1 MRRIFLSVTLIFS
14 FLAAF
19 AQNNFVYEP
28 VLLTIEKPDGRFAA
42 GDTVKVYGILK
53 ADAPDDLQLEVETDG
68 KIISPA
74 SPVTLKK
81 EEKTLIY
88 SGVFNKPTAALV
100 SVYSRADKKQR
111 AVVGFVVDEG
121 GFRPGFDAPA
131 DFEAFWAK
139 QLKTMRKCKMK
150 GTMTPAGFPDNVK
163 KYEGKCD
170 LYAFEVNMHEGRDVH
185 GYLAMPKN
193 ADPKSLPIMICL
205 HGAGYSRSNASNA
218 VKWAAEN
225 VIAIDMNAHG
235 YPDDQPDEY
244 YKELGEGE
252 LKDYRNRKVV
262 DHKSFYFRLMYL
274 RAVRALDFATTLPE
288 WDGKKIMS
296 YGSSQGGAQSIAVA
310 AIDKR
315 VGAVVAHVPAV
326 TDLAGHLQNHRGGW
340 PAYDRQM
347 KKGDNLKA
355 EMAVLPYYD
364 GAVMIQHTKAKLW
377 IEAGLID
384 NVCPSECVIG
394 AFNSCPSTD
403 KKLYTFPYRPHSPYK
418 IDSRVKASW
427 VKMIDKP
434 RTEEMKEWF
443 KSGELPKY
451 YNSYLDSKAKEIKEL
466 KKKEADGF
474 FYWTD
479 SHFPNNAGHAP
490 AILNYLQ
497 SQLGPCKIFSGGDV
511 ALNADRLEDGIRLNT
526 AAWREAALYGN
537 FFPVRGNHDF
547 TSSTSRAVK
556 NPETMTSEQVTEY
569 ISSFMAPDAV
579 KAPGSTVNY
588 YYVDSKKGKIRY
600 IVFDS
605 TDSVENSRVIYGMA
619 PQQYKWMY
627 DNAIATLPKGWDM
640 IFLSHVPLA
649 PDHNDCPSLLEVAS
663 EMKTLEKKPLMAI
676 CGHRHADME
685 SGIGTVYQVLTS
697 SDCLTDSGLTQVPY
711 SLFPALKKAGTVNE
725 HTIDYVSISKD
736 HSKIIMKRIGHGYD
750 RVFNI
755 LPIEVSVGEK
765 VSLNASVGGP
775 VKWFVF
781 DTEGNS
787 TTPKQKDG
795 SRDYII
801 SNKNASITSDG
812 SVTSVLPGSSIA
824 VALYEDGTKEYFMIN
839 AR

>member
-28 VLLTIEKPDGRFAA
+28 VLLTIEKLDGRFAA

-53 ADAPDDLQLEVETDG
+53 ADAPDDLHLEVETDG

-88 SGVFNKPTAALV
+88 SEVFNKPTAGLV

-111 AVVGFVVDEG
+111 AVVGFVVDAD
-121 GFRPGFDAPA
+121 GFRPGFDAPE
-131 DFEAFWAK
+131 DFEKFWAK

-185 GYLAMPKN
+185 GYMAMPKN

-218 VKWAAEN
+218 VKWATEN
-225 VIAIDMNAHG
+225 VIAIDINAHG

-244 YKELGEGE
+244 YKALGEGE

-364 GAVMIQHTKAKLW
+364 GAVMIQHTNAKLW

-394 AFNSCPSTD
+394 AFNSCPSAD

-418 IDSRVKASW
+418 IDKRVKASW
-427 VKMIDKP
+427 VKMIDRP
-434 RTEEMKEWF
+434 RTEEMKEWL

-474 FYWTD
+474 FFWTD
-479 SHFPNNAGHAP
+479 THFPDNAGHAP

-497 SQLGPCKIFSGGDV
+497 SQIGPCKIFNGGDV

-526 AAWREAALYGN
+526 AAWGQAASFGTL
-537 FFPVRGNHDF
+537 FPVRGNHDY
-547 TSSTSRAVK
+547 TSSTSKLVK
-556 NPETMTSEQVTEY
+556 HPETMTSLQVSEY
-569 ISSFMAPDAV
+569 ISTFLSPEAV
-579 KAPGSTVNY
+579 KGPGSDVNY
-588 YYVDSKKGKIRY
+588 YYVDNKKGKIRY
-600 IVFDS
+600 VVFDS
-605 TDSVENSRVIYGMA
+605 TDSVKDSRVIYGLS
-619 PQQYKWMY
+619 PEQHRWIF
-627 DNAIATLPKGWDM
+627 DEAIATLPKGWNM
-640 IFLSHVPLA
+640 VLLSHVPMS
-649 PDHNDCPSLLEVAS
+649 PDHVDCPSLNKLAD
-663 EMKTLEKKPLMAI
+663 EMKSLDRKPLMAL
-676 CGHRHADME
+676 CGHRHSDME
-685 SGIGTVYQVLTS
+685 SGIGSIYQVLTS
-697 SDCLTDSGLTQVPY
+697 SDCMTDSGKTAVPY
-711 SLFPALKKAGTVNE
+711 SLPLENKKAGTVNE

-736 HSKIIMKRIGHGYD
+736 HGKITMKRIGHGYD
-750 RVFNI
+750 RIFNTT
-755 LPIEVSVGEK
+755 PVK
-765 VSLNASVGGP
+765 VKVGGTVTLKATSGDP

-781 DTEGNS
+781 DVEGNRTS
-787 TTPKQKDG
+787 PKDKDG
-795 SRDYII
+795 YRDYIT
-801 SNKNASITSDG
+801 SHKNASITSDG
-812 SVTSVLPGSSIA
+812 SVTSVFPGSSIA
-824 VALYEDGTKEYFMIN
+824 VALYADGTKEYFMIN